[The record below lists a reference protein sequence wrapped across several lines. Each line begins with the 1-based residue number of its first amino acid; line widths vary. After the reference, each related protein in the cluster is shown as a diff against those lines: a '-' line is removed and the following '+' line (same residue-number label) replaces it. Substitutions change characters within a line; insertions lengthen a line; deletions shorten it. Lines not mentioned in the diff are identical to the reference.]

1 MIGPV
6 RALLLSLALLP
17 APRAFAAGPAIE
29 QGGVGTLRLGRPVPK
44 ALLEGGEAARRYA
57 TSFYAD
63 AQPLEGFR
71 LLDPPVW
78 AVVSGG
84 PFAKW
89 GYAHPGKPAPDR
101 VKKQAVQRALA
112 GKLVVEMLVVTSPEL
127 TTATGLKV
135 GSSWAEVRAAI
146 QGAAITQ
153 LPGLWEEPT
162 CLVRDGT
169 IAYFFKGC
177 RGKAALPETSP
188 VIRIVVRDWK

>member
-1 MIGPV
+1 MPPLV
-6 RALLLSLALLP
+6 LSLALLWTP
-17 APRAFAAGPAIE
+17 SALAAAPAID

-44 ALLEGGEAARRYA
+44 ALLEGGEAAQRYA
-57 TSFYAD
+57 TTFYAD

-71 LLDPPVW
+71 LLDPPVF

-89 GYAHPGKPAPDR
+89 GYAHPGKPAPER
-101 VKKQAVQRALA
+101 VKKQAVKRALA
-112 GKLVVEMLVVTSPEL
+112 GKLVVEMLVVTSAEL
-127 TTATGLKV
+127 TTAAGLKV
-135 GSSWAEVRAAI
+135 GSTFAEVRAALE
-146 QGAAITQ
+146 GAKITH

-169 IAYFFKGC
+169 IAYFFKC
-177 RGKAALPETSP
+177 RGREPLAEASP